1 MRFGCCIKNID
12 EISTLKNLGYD
23 YFEFAGSVL
32 AAMSEDEFEALCLA
46 AKENALPCLGFN
58 AYCAGTP
65 AIVGENVSAEETEA
79 YARLICER
87 GAKLGAKNIGIGAPK
102 ARVLPAGYD
111 LALAHRQCAAFLRI
125 TCRVAAEYGM
135 NVLLEAVHDRMCNY
149 LNYTHAAIKLMR
161 ELDIENLYL
170 VNDFYHMEVMD
181 ESFDEVLS
189 AGDRLMHTHISTCGD
204 DLSRS
209 FPQEDERG
217 KYEEIFSLLKSMNY
231 DGSMS
236 IEPGSF
242 DAGLADSCLKMLKS
256 V

>member
-12 EISTLKNLGYD
+12 EVRTLKELGYD

-32 AAMSEDEFEALCLA
+32 ATMSEDELEALCRA
-46 AKENALPCLGFN
+46 SKENELPCLGFN
-58 AYCAGTP
+58 AYCAGKP
-65 AIVGENVSAEETEA
+65 AIVGDNVSAEETER

-102 ARVLPAGYD
+102 ARILPEGYD
-111 LALAHRQCAAFLRI
+111 IAKAHRQCAEFLRI
-125 TCRVAAEYGM
+125 TCAVATEYGM
-135 NVLLEAVHDRMCNY
+135 NVLLEAVHNRMCNY
-149 LNYTHAAIKLMR
+149 LTYTRDAVKMAR
-161 ELDIENLYL
+161 ELNIDNLYI

-189 AGDRLMHTHISTCGD
+189 AGERLMHTHISTCGEN
-204 DLSRS
+204 LSRS
-209 FPQEDERG
+209 FPQEDERE
-217 KYEEIFSLLKSMNY
+217 KYEGIFDLLRSMNY

-242 DAGLADSCLKMLKS
+242 DAELAAGCLKMLKS
-256 V
+256 I